1 MTREIARRRR
11 RSRRLAAVVVAAV
24 LGAGCASVIEVPV
37 ETPLQSKIDV
47 SRFRRVLV
55 AGFATDLEE
64 ADVELGS
71 ETTRLIQN
79 QLRSST
85 KLQILEPDRPPLH
98 EALEDALE
106 KLGQGGKYSKA
117 EKDQFKVD
125 TDRILQD
132 AEFWR
137 KVGEEY
143 QTPLIVTGRVGF
155 APQNRSGF
163 QSDER
168 VVRDPVTNRPRL
180 ARSNRYLERKGFSL
194 SADFHFVDGRTGE
207 TLHKEKFTEEVMY
220 GDEQKISPLS
230 SYFELMDR
238 LLPNFL
244 GVISPQKVRGT
255 RVLLR

>member
-1 MTREIARRRR
+1 MTNEIARRRR
-11 RSRRLAAVVVAAV
+11 RRSLGLAAAA
-24 LGAGCASVIEVPV
+24 LLASGCATVVEVPV

-55 AGFATDLEE
+55 AGFVTDLEE

-79 QLRSST
+79 QLRSNT
-85 KLQILEPDRPPLH
+85 RLQILEPDRPPLH
-98 EALEDALE
+98 EAVEGVLEN
-106 KLGQGGKYSKA
+106 LGQGGHYSKA
-117 EKDQFKVD
+117 EKDQFKLD

-155 APQNRSGF
+155 AAQNRSGF
-163 QSDER
+163 QSEER
-168 VVRDPVTNRPRL
+168 VVRDPGTNRPRL
-180 ARSNRYLERKGFSL
+180 VRNNRYLERKGFSL

-220 GDEQKISPLS
+220 GDDQKISPLS